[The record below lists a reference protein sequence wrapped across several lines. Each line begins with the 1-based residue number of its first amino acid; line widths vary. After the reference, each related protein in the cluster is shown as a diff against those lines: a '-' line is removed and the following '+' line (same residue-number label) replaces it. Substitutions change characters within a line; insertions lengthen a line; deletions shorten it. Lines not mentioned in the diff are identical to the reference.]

1 MRFLVDECTG
11 PSVAEWL
18 RNQKHEVFSIF
29 EEARG
34 MVAKIESAFEAVR
47 GSVSR
52 VHITRWEGP
61 ETFDRLIDHSSNTG
75 TIIEK

>member
-18 RNQKHEVFSIF
+18 RNQKHEVFSVF

-34 MVAKIESAFEAVR
+34 MDIDCQTHLSL
-47 GSVSR
+47 SR
-52 VHITRWEGP
+52 KSRFVLP
-61 ETFDRLIDHSSNTG
+61 EDRLKGDIPSSQF
-75 TIIEK
+75 IRPEKP